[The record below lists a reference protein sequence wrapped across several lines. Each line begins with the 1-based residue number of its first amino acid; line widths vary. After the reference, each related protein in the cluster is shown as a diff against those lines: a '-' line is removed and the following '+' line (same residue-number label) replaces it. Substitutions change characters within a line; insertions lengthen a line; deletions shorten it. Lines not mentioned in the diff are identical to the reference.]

1 MTTTLIGYARCSTD
15 KQDLAAQRAAL
26 GQLGVAA
33 DRIYTD
39 HGLTGT
45 NRLRPGL
52 DQALAAVR
60 TGDTL
65 VVPKLDRLARSV
77 PDARFIADALIAR
90 GVRLALGSSVYDPV
104 DPMGKMFFNILATFA
119 EFEADLIR
127 LRTRE
132 GMAIARARGKLR
144 GKKPKLSDR
153 QQKELRRM
161 HDTGDYS
168 ISDIA
173 ELFSISRPTVYRPLG
188 RQAADHIGQHADP
201 LVELDQGDHER
212 RSSGEG
218 DTVDPVLDG
227 EGVDGAGARRGPPVD
242 LAAKAARAERP
253 GVEER
258 LIAVRA
264 PGQDEPTLSAG
275 VPERLGSRPY
285 RGLQAPTHGLGA
297 AHRTAPV
304 PRTKVD
310 MHDKTTPEPWAT
322 ATSAPVT
329 CRSPHSPRSWRTAST
344 TRNMPYIPGWV

>member
-1 MTTTLIGYARCSTD
+1 MEPSQAASHIAGTMILSLRGCLTYTSAMMMTLIGYARCSTD
-15 KQDLAAQRAAL
+15 KQDLAAQKATL
-26 GQLGVAA
+26 EKLGVAD

-77 PDARFIADALIAR
+77 PDARFIADALVAR

-144 GKKPKLSDR
+144 GKQPKLSDK

-161 HDTGDYS
+161 HNTGDYA
-168 ISDIA
+168 ISDLA
-173 ELFSISRPTVYRPLG
+173 ELFTVSRPTVYRTLE
-188 RQAADHIGQHADP
+188 RQ
-201 LVELDQGDHER
+201 
-212 RSSGEG
+212 RS
-218 DTVDPVLDG
+218 
-227 EGVDGAGARRGPPVD
+227 A
-242 LAAKAARAERP
+242 
-253 GVEER
+253 
-258 LIAVRA
+258 I
-264 PGQDEPTLSAG
+264 
-275 VPERLGSRPY
+275 
-285 RGLQAPTHGLGA
+285 
-297 AHRTAPV
+297 
-304 PRTKVD
+304 
-310 MHDKTTPEPWAT
+310 
-322 ATSAPVT
+322 
-329 CRSPHSPRSWRTAST
+329 
-344 TRNMPYIPGWV
+344 